1 MSLSTKPKM
10 HGKHLYEYALIRVL
24 PVLEREEF
32 LNVGVIV
39 FSKRTGFIG
48 VRTAMDEDRLRA
60 FRSEVDLEQLKQNLQ
75 SFERIAL
82 GDPDGG
88 AIAQL
93 DAAERFRWLTAVRST
108 AIQTSRPHAGLCDD
122 LHGTTERLFR
132 ELVL

>member
-1 MSLSTKPKM
+1 MSSSTKHNM

-60 FRSEVDLEQLKQNLQ
+60 FRSEVDMEQVEQNLR

-82 GDPDGG
+82 GDPEGG
-88 AIAQL
+88 PIAQL
-93 DAAERFRWLTAVRST
+93 DPAERFRWLTAVRST

-122 LHGTTERLFR
+122 LQGTTERLFR

>member
-1 MSLSTKPKM
+1 M

-39 FSKRTGFIG
+39 FSKRTCFIG
-48 VRTAMDEDRLRA
+48 VRVAIDDNRFRA
-60 FRSEVDLEQLKQNLQ
+60 FRSEVDLEQLKQNLH

-82 GDPDGG
+82 GDPGGG

-108 AIQTSRPHAGLCDD
+108 AIQTSRPHAGLGDD
-122 LHGTTERLFR
+122 LEGTTERLFR

>member
-1 MSLSTKPKM
+1 MTSSTKPNM

-48 VRTAMDEDRLRA
+48 ARVALNEKRLSAFSNDLDLDLVRENLR
-60 FRSEVDLEQLKQNLQ
+60 
-75 SFERIAL
+75 SFVRIAE
-82 GDPDGG
+82 GAADGG
-88 AIAQL
+88 PIAQL
-93 DAAERFRWLTAVRST
+93 EPAERFRWLTAVRST

-122 LHGTTERLFR
+122 LEGTTERLFR